1 MGLHRVNAHI
11 ILVITIIVS
20 AVIASIFIFPP
31 NESVRELFGV
41 LSFLYGIFVA
51 FAISNSSARF
61 SKVVEKLETEE
72 AFLLYIYT
80 MSALLGA
87 RVQKKTQALI
97 DDYLISQL
105 DHFLK
110 DYRLTYPH
118 FLKIFQFYIKDVR
131 PEKGDELQKEAFE
144 DIIDTLKTLMENR
157 KQIELNI
164 QDTMTKLE
172 WVCIGALLSLL
183 LFAIFYMNS
192 GTLLSIVLSVLL
204 ATTAVVFVAILWELN
219 MLKWKDQKWVW
230 ADLTIL
236 FQQLDLMPYYPK
248 EALLMGKVDIQNVK
262 KARVATYLYPYP
274 NFSDKKI
281 EIIENPSHNKK

>member
-1 MGLHRVNAHI
+1 MLLISTLKNWSGMQEKDTLQTNSSKHLWEQNDHSLVSFQHIFSTTQYDILFCGGYIIILMCLHILNAHI

-144 DIIDTLKTLMENR
+144 NIIDTLKTLMENR

-172 WVCIGALLSLL
+172 WVCIGALL
-183 LFAIFYMNS
+183 
-192 GTLLSIVLSVLL
+192 
-204 ATTAVVFVAILWELN
+204 
-219 MLKWKDQKWVW
+219 
-230 ADLTIL
+230 
-236 FQQLDLMPYYPK
+236 
-248 EALLMGKVDIQNVK
+248 
-262 KARVATYLYPYP
+262 R
-274 NFSDKKI
+274 
-281 EIIENPSHNKK
+281 